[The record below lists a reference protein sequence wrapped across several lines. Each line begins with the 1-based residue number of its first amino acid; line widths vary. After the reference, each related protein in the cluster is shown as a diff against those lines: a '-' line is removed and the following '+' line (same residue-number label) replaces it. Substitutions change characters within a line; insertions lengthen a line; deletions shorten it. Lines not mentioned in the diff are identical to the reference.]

1 MMNIAHL
8 GGVEIAYRIDGD
20 TTKPWV
26 TLSNSILLTH
36 KMWREQM
43 EMLCEN
49 FCVLRYDNIG
59 HGSSALPSAINYT
72 MGRMVDDLVGL
83 LDFLHIERTH
93 FIGVSLGGM
102 VGVGLA
108 IERPEY
114 LDRLV
119 IANARVD
126 APVPFKSFWD
136 ARIAAVREGG
146 VNAVIEPTLDRW
158 LGAAD
163 GTDSLEMRQFLVTM
177 MKRTSPL
184 GFAACA
190 NAIKTLDYMPLLS
203 ALRLPT
209 LLLAGQQDL
218 AVPPD
223 LMYEIGL
230 EIPQSRF
237 QVVPNA
243 GHISNV
249 ENPLSFNKAV
259 NSFLR

>member
-1 MMNIAHL
+1 
-8 GGVEIAYRIDGD
+8 
-20 TTKPWV
+20 
-26 TLSNSILLTH
+26 
-36 KMWREQM
+36 
-43 EMLCEN
+43 
-49 FCVLRYDNIG
+49 
-59 HGSSALPSAINYT
+59 
-72 MGRMVDDLVGL
+72 
-83 LDFLHIERTH
+83 
-93 FIGVSLGGM
+93 
-102 VGVGLA
+102 
-108 IERPEY
+108 
-114 LDRLV
+114 
-119 IANARVD
+119 
-126 APVPFKSFWD
+126 
-136 ARIAAVREGG
+136 
-146 VNAVIEPTLDRW
+146 
-158 LGAAD
+158 
-163 GTDSLEMRQFLVTM
+163 MRQFLVTM